1 MYLGAMVQL
10 QLRTCGIS
18 GCALFA
24 ALQLAAQQGPPVA
37 WQLSHGESYTEQVE
51 GLWATGDGGYVVAGS
66 VFVTDSVGPI
76 LVGDWDVRLWKVD
89 AQGTVQWER
98 TYGGSDADKAMAVVG
113 GAAGGYRVA
122 GHTSSVDG
130 DVSGALGG
138 GDVWVLELDADGML
152 LGQRCYGGS
161 GTDEAW
167 DMAATADGGCVLVGH
182 SNSTDGEVEP
192 TAGVQ
197 DYWVL
202 RLDAAGDIVWQ
213 HTYGGALN
221 DEAWAVVVAPDGGCY
236 VAGSTRSLD
245 GDLGGSAGEE
255 DFGVLRLSAA
265 GELLWQRSLGGS
277 SIDLATAIALRA
289 GGGCVVGGVTYS
301 SDGDVT
307 EHGGM
312 GDGWLVALDAAGVL
326 QWERSYGDARANVVI
341 DLCPGHGGGY
351 VGVGTDADSPQ
362 LDLWLQR
369 VDEAGTVQ
377 WEAVYGGS
385 GDDQGRRVR
394 ATSDGGYVLG
404 GHSYSNDGDVGSNN
418 GLQDLWLVKLG
429 VDAIGIA
436 EAGTALPAVQLRVDG
451 RRVWLRT
458 AEPVSGEVVLYDAQG
473 HLLRQ
478 LPMRG
483 AELEVDLSGLAAG
496 GYVINLVADG
506 QRRSVPVVLR

>member
-1 MYLGAMVQL
+1 
-10 QLRTCGIS
+10 
-18 GCALFA
+18 
-24 ALQLAAQQGPPVA
+24 
-37 WQLSHGESYTEQVE
+37 VE

-113 GAAGGYRVA
+113 SAAGGYRVA

-138 GDVWVLELDADGML
+138 GDVWVLELDADGVL

-236 VAGSTRSLD
+236 VAGSTRSMD

-312 GDGWLVALDAAGVL
+312 GDGWLVALDATGVL

-341 DLCPGHGGGY
+341 DLCPGHGR
-351 VGVGTDADSPQ
+351 
-362 LDLWLQR
+362 WLCGRGHRCGQPAAGPVAAAR
-369 VDEAGTVQ
+369 GRGGTVQ

-394 ATSDGGYVLG
+394 ATPDGGYVLG

-458 AEPVSGEVVLYDAQG
+458 AEPVSGEVVVVRCARPTPAPAA
-473 HLLRQ
+473 HER
-478 LPMRG
+478 RR
-483 AELEVDLSGLAAG
+483 AG
-496 GYVINLVADG
+496 GGLEWRGRWWIRAQPG
-506 QRRSVPVVLR
+506 GRWATT